1 MTNDDSK
8 TPFQD
13 RVLALKSEHRAL
25 DAEIA
30 ALIDKA
36 PYDQLLL
43 KRLKKRKL
51 ALKDEITALQSR
63 ILPDIIA

>member
-8 TPFQD
+8 TPLQD
-13 RVLALKSEHRAL
+13 RVQALKSEHRAL
-25 DAEIA
+25 DGVIA
-30 ALIDKA
+30 QLVETA
-36 PYDQLLL
+36 PYDQLQL
-43 KRLKKRKL
+43 KRMKKRKL